1 MKGFTLVEL
10 LGIIIILGVVALICF
25 PKVNSMIKQSKQDA
39 YDAQVKNI
47 VDSARSWA
55 VDNNSKLP
63 QINSSSELRIS
74 ILDLINEGYINDTK
88 NNNLVNPLDETKT
101 MDGCVIIKY
110 FNEYNQY
117 SYEYSE
123 TCES

>member
-10 LGIIIILGVVALICF
+10 LGIIMILGVVALICF

-55 VDNNSKLP
+55 VDNNSRLP

-74 ILDLINEGYINDTK
+74 VLDLINEGYIKDAK
-88 NNNLVNPLDETKT
+88 NNKLVNPLDETKT

-110 FNEYNQY
+110 VNEYNQY

>member
-55 VDNNSKLP
+55 VDNNSRLP

-74 ILDLINEGYINDTK
+74 VLDLIN
-88 NNNLVNPLDETKT
+88 
-101 MDGCVIIKY
+101 
-110 FNEYNQY
+110 
-117 SYEYSE
+117 
-123 TCES
+123 